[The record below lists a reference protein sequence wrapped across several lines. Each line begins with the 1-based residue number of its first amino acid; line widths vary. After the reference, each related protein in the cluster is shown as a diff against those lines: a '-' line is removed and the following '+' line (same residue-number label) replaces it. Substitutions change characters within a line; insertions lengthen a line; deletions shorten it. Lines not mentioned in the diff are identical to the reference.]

1 VSQAVLYLGAYVWF
15 AVDCL
20 CPSLYSDGGIGK
32 AYERAGRNHVSRLVG
47 FFLCGIMLLTHLLG
61 PGFALG

>member
-1 VSQAVLYLGAYVWF
+1 VWF

-20 CPSLYSDGGIGK
+20 CPSLYSDAGIGK